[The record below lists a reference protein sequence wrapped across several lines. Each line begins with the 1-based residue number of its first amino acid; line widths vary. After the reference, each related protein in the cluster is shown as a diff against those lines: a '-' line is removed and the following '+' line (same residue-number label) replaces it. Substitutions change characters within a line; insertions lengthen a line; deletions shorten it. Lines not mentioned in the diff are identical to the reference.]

1 MSYFWLRI
9 NFNTRHKFDIL
20 CPCKVKTES
29 HITCG
34 DCVLPRNMIYFI
46 AVVRQAGV
54 QCFWLLQIFF
64 FFFFFF
70 LNTLIINMFSY
81 VSTSTAYHRMRTS
94 RAWEVHIPSSASS
107 ILPPPSVHPLLPP
120 YPQGSRERAR
130 VRNCVGMAVCV
141 IEGVGP
147 LGVSGELHEF
157 VMSAMLAMAYW
168 TGEEQRR
175 LRKKRPTES
184 DRDPGLPG
192 SDRAATDPS
201 LPSIDRL
208 TPRDRHRF
216 IHENS
221 RQTCC
226 YS

>member
-1 MSYFWLRI
+1 MSASAWRSPGWE
-9 NFNTRHKFDIL
+9 H
-20 CPCKVKTES
+20 PE
-29 HITCG
+29 
-34 DCVLPRNMIYFI
+34 
-46 AVVRQAGV
+46 
-54 QCFWLLQIFF
+54 
-64 FFFFFF
+64 
-70 LNTLIINMFSY
+70 
-81 VSTSTAYHRMRTS
+81 
-94 RAWEVHIPSSASS
+94 AWEVHIPSSASS
-107 ILPPPSVHPLLPP
+107 ISPPPSVLLPP
-120 YPQGSRERAR
+120 PPLPPSSSSPSSLPPVPQGSRERAR

-147 LGVSGELHEF
+147 LGASGELHEF

-168 TGEEQRR
+168 TGEEQRS
-175 LRKKRPTES
+175 LGKKRPTES

-192 SDRAATDPS
+192 SVRAATDPS

-221 RQTCC
+221 RQNCC

>member
-1 MSYFWLRI
+1 MQQSDRLVVSFYL
-9 NFNTRHKFDIL
+9 L
-20 CPCKVKTES
+20 CFCF
-29 HITCG
+29 TCIF
-34 DCVLPRNMIYFI
+34 IYFSI
-46 AVVRQAGV
+46 KRIKCV
-54 QCFWLLQIFF
+54 FP
-64 FFFFFF
+64 
-70 LNTLIINMFSY
+70 Y
-81 VSTSTAYHRMRTS
+81 VSISLTFTGMRTS

-107 ILPPPSVHPLLPP
+107 ISPPPSVLLLLLPP
-120 YPQGSRERAR
+120 PPPVPQGSRERAR

-147 LGVSGELHEF
+147 LGASGELHEF

-168 TGEEQRR
+168 TGEEQRS
-175 LRKKRPTES
+175 LGKKRPTES

-192 SDRAATDPS
+192 SVRAATDPS

-221 RQTCC
+221 RQNCC

>member
-1 MSYFWLRI
+1 MQWCDRLVV
-9 NFNTRHKFDIL
+9 IL
-20 CPCKVKTES
+20 
-29 HITCG
+29 
-34 DCVLPRNMIYFI
+34 FI
-46 AVVRQAGV
+46 D
-54 QCFWLLQIFF
+54 FMFLLQIIYLFIS
-64 FFFFFF
+64 
-70 LNTLIINMFSY
+70 LKNKMCFSY
-81 VSTSTAYHRMRTS
+81 VSISLTFTGMRTS
-94 RAWEVHIPSSASS
+94 RSLGSSHPFISTPHLAPSVGPPPTSSPPSS
-107 ILPPPSVHPLLPP
+107 LLPP
-120 YPQGSRERAR
+120 VPQGSRERAR

-147 LGVSGELHEF
+147 LGASGELHEF

-168 TGEEQRR
+168 TGEEQRS
-175 LRKKRPTES
+175 LGKKRPTES

-192 SDRAATDPS
+192 SVRAATDPS

-221 RQTCC
+221 RQNCC